1 MDGEISPSEVE
12 ALLETDDSPRVVDIR
27 SPAAFR
33 RGHIPGSENIPFNEL
48 PQRVASLDGADHI
61 VTVCPHGQSSIQ
73 AARLINSYEGT
84 DTARVESMHGG
95 LTEWDGE
102 IEAVS
107 TAPNEGPSTPF

>member
-1 MDGEISPSEVE
+1 MK
-12 ALLETDDSPRVVDIR
+12 
-27 SPAAFR
+27 
-33 RGHIPGSENIPFNEL
+33 
-48 PQRVASLDGADHI
+48 
-61 VTVCPHGQSSIQ
+61 

-102 IEAVS
+102 IEAAS